1 MKIITKHRRNDI
13 DTDGAQRRH
22 SDRNLSNWQTIRRKF
37 SMEWDGIAATPTAAL
52 PDYIMR
58 LPK

>member
-1 MKIITKHRRNDI
+1 M

-22 SDRNLSNWQTIRRKF
+22 SDRNLSHWQSIHRKF
-37 SMEWDGIAATPTAAL
+37 SMECDGIAATPTDAL
-52 PDYIMR
+52 PQYITH